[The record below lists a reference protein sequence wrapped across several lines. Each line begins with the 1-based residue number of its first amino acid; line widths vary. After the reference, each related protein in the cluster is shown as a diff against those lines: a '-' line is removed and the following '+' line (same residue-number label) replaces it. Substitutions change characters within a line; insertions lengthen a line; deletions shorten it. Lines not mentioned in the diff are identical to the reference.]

1 MELVLLGLVQAGIA
15 ARCLASAFALR
26 RRTLLSQMMQ
36 PISLL
41 GALFVFQAVL
51 SLSSGLGVFSASADA
66 EAAQTVLLV
75 PTALLLGILVQRLTG
90 HRELRTLLCCYA
102 AALFAIVALL
112 SARLLDVQF
121 LSYFYITVLFLH
133 LEFFPQ
139 PELSRAGYFGLMFA
153 GPITLLTVSSL
164 THRPLLAALAHL
176 PLFLSFQM
184 LDRAIPSSRVTVLR
198 EPLVHFSM
206 QRAAR
211 FLGFLTTFYLFA
223 GLAVIGLHEVGHALA
238 ASSSGC
244 EHSKAVIY
252 DLRDSPHTE
261 ISCERGYNDHLLT
274 LGGFAATTL
283 VGALLL
289 LLGTGLSEPL
299 GLFVV
304 GFGFLISFSD
314 LMELTAGVTLLTLLH
329 LVSLGLLSLS
339 IVQTTVQYRSG
350 TADVEEHVSL
360 TWGQDAR

>member
-112 SARLLDVQF
+112 SARLLDVEF

-139 PELSRAGYFGLMFA
+139 PELSRAGYFGVMFA

-198 EPLVHFSM
+198 DPLVHFSM

-314 LMELTAGVTLLTLLH
+314 LMELTAGVKLLTLLH

-339 IVQTTVQYRSG
+339 IVQTTAQYRRG
-350 TADVEEHVSL
+350 AAAVEDHVSL
-360 TWGQDAR
+360 TLGQDAR